1 MKLVRRL
8 GAPLLALLLAASV
21 AAPADAQ
28 TPLSV
33 EGRLGLGVPTGELN
47 EFVDPGLSYGAALG
61 YEVAGP
67 VKVVLQG
74 ERQDWDADI
83 GDARAWRALGGLR
96 FDVPTLILPFS
107 LSAEAVAGGTFY
119 ETDPVGRIPEAPP
132 ARVELL
138 DDAFTLG
145 AGVAAGFD
153 PFPIVDLLLRVDARW
168 VAAEAESVSG
178 TGMNDDVTEGFDGLV
193 SFPVRAAVRISL

>member
-1 MKLVRRL
+1 MSFERRL
-8 GAPLLALLLAASV
+8 VSLVSALFLAV
-21 AAPADAQ
+21 TVGTGPAGAQ
-28 TPLSV
+28 TPLSL

-67 VKVVLQG
+67 LKVVMEG
-74 ERQDWDADI
+74 ELQDWDADS

-119 ETDPVGRIPEAPP
+119 DVDEPLRIPEAPP
-132 ARVELL
+132 ARVALL
-138 DDAFTLG
+138 EDAFTLG
-145 AGVAAGFD
+145 GGVAVGFD
-153 PFPIVDLLLRVDARW
+153 PVPLVDLLLRVDYRW
-168 VAAEAESVSG
+168 VAADAEPR
-178 TGMNDDVTEGFDGLV
+178 TGLNGETTEGFDGLT
-193 SFPVRAAVRISL
+193 SFPVRAAVRLSL